1 VCVDAPNP
9 HPIGL
14 VRTPCGNGIGCIG
27 HCVSEFAMLG
37 SGVQVLVVHVYSVI
51 RYREG

>member
-1 VCVDAPNP
+1 VCVDAPKP
-9 HPIGL
+9 HPMGF

-37 SGVQVLVVHVYSVI
+37 CSVQVLVDHVCKV
-51 RYREG
+51 